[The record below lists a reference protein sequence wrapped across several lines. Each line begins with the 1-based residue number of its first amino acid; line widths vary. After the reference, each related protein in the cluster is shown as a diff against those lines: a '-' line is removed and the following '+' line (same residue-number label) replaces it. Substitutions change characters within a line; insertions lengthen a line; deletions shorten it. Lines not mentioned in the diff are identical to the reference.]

1 MARTGIDGTIRS
13 AGQFSTFSLAHR
25 QAPHYRA
32 GRVFLAGDAGH
43 VHTPFGS
50 QGLNL
55 GVGDAVNLGWKLA
68 EVCAG
73 RAPAALLDTYEAER
87 HQVARQVVTMTHL
100 GAEAMLLRADPR
112 RHLRDAVFGLLR
124 RTPPARAL
132 AARRLSQ
139 LAHSY
144 RGSGG
149 AVTGTAGDR
158 FPDLTLFDGNAGEP
172 VSLHRLVSSERHTL
186 IVTGDRAEP
195 TVRVA
200 EAMSVRAGREW
211 TAQPDTLVL
220 APDWR
225 AANEH
230 GEGVRII
237 LDRERQAR
245 PLYRGGT
252 HACLVRPDRHIGYDG
267 PADAGPI
274 ASYLRL
280 VSLARK
286 EVLV

>member
-43 VHTPFGS
+43 VHTPFGG

-144 RGSGG
+144 RGAGG
-149 AVTGTAGDR
+149 AVAGTAGDR
-158 FPDLTLFDGNAGEP
+158 FPDLTLFDGNAGESG
-172 VSLHRLVSSERHTL
+172 SLHRLVSSERHTL
-186 IVTGDRAEP
+186 VITGDCAESTVRRAE
-195 TVRVA
+195 A
-200 EAMSVRAGREW
+200 LSAQLGREW
-211 TAQPDTLVL
+211 TAQIDALVL
-220 APDWR
+220 TPDWR
-225 AANEH
+225 AASEH
-230 GEGVRII
+230 GEGVRVV
-237 LDRERQAR
+237 LDREQQAR
-245 PLYRGGT
+245 QLYRGGA
-252 HACLVRPDRHIGYDG
+252 HAYLLRPDRHIGYDG
-267 PADAGPI
+267 PADFNRMA
-274 ASYLRL
+274 AYLRL
-280 VSLARK
+280 VSLSRK